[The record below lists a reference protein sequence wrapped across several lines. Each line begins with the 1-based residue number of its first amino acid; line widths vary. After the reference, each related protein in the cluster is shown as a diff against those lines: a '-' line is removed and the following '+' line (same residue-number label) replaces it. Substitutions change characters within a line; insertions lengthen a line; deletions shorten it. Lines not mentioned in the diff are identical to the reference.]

1 MAFTDSN
8 SKRIIELI
16 QGIESRKEHSNA
28 APTYKDVSALQEI
41 DKIVNEQLSNEETY
55 DVDTVLDS
63 IFAVRYLANS
73 YESMWRI
80 VYAVKYYNT
89 LIKLHFDLHSRFGK
103 KEDERSD
110 DYYCALR
117 ARNYYNPDK
126 CADLIELAKEFL
138 SENKRNKIEKEVLED
153 YHPLKHDPV
162 ELTDEYLAVIDEIE
176 KAMDTEEVK
185 KLHPFQRNDLFQE
198 MLRKRGIEWRSITEM
213 NPNMLF
219 N

>member
-28 APTYKDVSALQEI
+28 APTYNDVPALQEI

-55 DVDTVLDS
+55 DVDTVLDC

-103 KEDERSD
+103 KEDECSD

-126 CADLIELAKEFL
+126 CTDLTELAKEFL
-138 SENKRNKIEKEVLED
+138 SEKKRNKIEKEVLED

-198 MLRKRGIEWRSITEM
+198 MLRKRGIEWRTITEM

>member
-41 DKIVNEQLSNEETY
+41 DKIVDEQLSNEETY

-80 VYAVKYYNT
+80 VYAVKG
-89 LIKLHFDLHSRFGK
+89 L
-103 KEDERSD
+103 
-110 DYYCALR
+110 
-117 ARNYYNPDK
+117 
-126 CADLIELAKEFL
+126 
-138 SENKRNKIEKEVLED
+138 
-153 YHPLKHDPV
+153 
-162 ELTDEYLAVIDEIE
+162 
-176 KAMDTEEVK
+176 
-185 KLHPFQRNDLFQE
+185 
-198 MLRKRGIEWRSITEM
+198 
-213 NPNMLF
+213 
-219 N
+219 